1 MISRTTEY
9 ALRAMVCI
17 AMRPDEH
24 FSASTLSTLTAVPQD
39 YLAKVLQQLSTAGF
53 ISGRRGVG
61 GGYTL
66 DKPPSEV
73 RLIDIINAVSSLQRI
88 TTCPLGLDT
97 HGPNLCP
104 LHQTIDKAIAAA
116 LSVLNGVTLADLLE
130 KHPRANAPLCNA
142 QLLATPTIS
151 TRARS

>member
-24 FSASTLSTLTAVPQD
+24 FSASTLSALTAVPQD

-104 LHQTIDKAIAAA
+104 LHKTIDKAIAAA
-116 LSVLNGVTLADLLE
+116 LAVLNGVTLADLLE
-130 KHPRANAPLCNA
+130 KNPRANAPLCNA
-142 QLLATPTIS
+142 QLIATPTIS
-151 TRARS
+151 RARS